1 MYKFTDIENS
11 EIPTGESKMKNSGG
25 CYVKTATGLNSS
37 CNSLPACFCRLL
49 ILLKNV
55 LGVPQEFQTNWI
67 QIRPDVF
74 FRSDLDPSSVCN
86 SHRMKPSLY

>member
-37 CNSLPACFCRLL
+37 
-49 ILLKNV
+49 
-55 LGVPQEFQTNWI
+55 
-67 QIRPDVF
+67 
-74 FRSDLDPSSVCN
+74 
-86 SHRMKPSLY
+86 